1 MNPKP
6 SSERSWSW
14 AVSIVARINLMQVG
28 LPLLSLIW
36 WLLSDTILACRCL
49 GSLIDQLEHCG
60 VEISIY
66 GSVWSENN
74 TKQLSS
80 VEGGW
85 GWRGSSFSSMSRST
99 LLLCYSPKEQPF
111 VFQAR
116 SVSTIMANFDNLRS
130 AVVVSYVNKTI
141 NPFIVCMYVVYM
153 CIGVVVVGVHWHGVR
168 AVGHRIQ
175 VCLVSRLESCSLVKV
190 ILWWVP
196 NC

>member
-1 MNPKP
+1 M
-6 SSERSWSW
+6 
-14 AVSIVARINLMQVG
+14 
-28 LPLLSLIW
+28 
-36 WLLSDTILACRCL
+36 
-49 GSLIDQLEHCG
+49 
-60 VEISIY
+60 EISIY

-153 CIGVVVVGVHWHGVR
+153 CIGVVVVGVH
-168 AVGHRIQ
+168 
-175 VCLVSRLESCSLVKV
+175 
-190 ILWWVP
+190 
-196 NC
+196 